1 MNRYNQEFLG
11 TPYERGNGENTVA
24 FIKDLQAL
32 HPDKK
37 LLLLWDRA
45 RYHCGKE
52 IQAYLNTVNQGLE
65 ERDWIVTCLVF
76 APNAPD
82 QNPVEDSWLQG
93 KNFLRRHFYE
103 NKTFQQ
109 VKQSFLN
116 FLTKRVFNFE
126 KTKWY
131 LEITQPL

>member
-1 MNRYNQEFLG
+1 MNLYNQEFLV

-37 LLLLWDRA
+37 LILLWDRA

-65 ERDWIVTCLVF
+65 EKDWKVTWLVF
-76 APNAPD
+76 APKAPA
-82 QNPVEDSWLQG
+82 QNPVEDIA
-93 KNFLRRHFYE
+93 FL
-103 NKTFQQ
+103 
-109 VKQSFLN
+109 
-116 FLTKRVFNFE
+116 
-126 KTKWY
+126 
-131 LEITQPL
+131 